1 MMNGNKNLDLK
12 HSELWIA
19 YWKDRDSAEAINHL
33 MEVWMPLVESVLRKI
48 TICLP
53 SYIQVED
60 LFQSASVG
68 LFESIERFDP
78 DYGVSFGGYA
88 YHRIRGAIM
97 DELRNSDHLSRSG
110 RAKVNR
116 IEKAIQKLT
125 IEKGRLPDEKELAD
139 LLKMSQSEIALT
151 MEMAQCQLSLD
162 QVVMLDKGGKEVFL
176 RDILADSECLTPD
189 IAAER
194 EDIRSFLR
202 RAFRQLSQRE
212 QKILYLYYFEDLRLS
227 EIAAL
232 FDVTEARISQIHA
245 LSMIKLKVAMGTFER
260 VVSTH

>member
-1 MMNGNKNLDLK
+1 MNGNKNLVLK

-19 YWKDRDSAEAINHL
+19 YWKDRDSADAINHL
-33 MEVWMPLVESVLRKI
+33 MEAWMPLVESVLRKI
-48 TICLP
+48 VIRIP
-53 SYIQVED
+53 SHIQVDD
-60 LFQSASVG
+60 LFQSASLG

-78 DYGVSFGGYA
+78 DYGVSFEGYA
-88 YHRIRGAIM
+88 YYRIRGAIT
-97 DELRNSDHLSRSG
+97 DELRHSDHLSRTV

-125 IEKGRLPDEKELAD
+125 DENGRPPDEKELAD

-151 MEMAQCQLSLD
+151 MERAQYLLSLD

-176 RDILADSECLTPD
+176 RDILADSKFLTPD

-194 EDIRSFLR
+194 EDIRRFLR
-202 RAFRQLSQRE
+202 MAFRQLSQRE

-245 LSMIKLKVAMGTFER
+245 LSMIKLKVAMDTFKR
-260 VVSTH
+260 C